1 MNEMYK
7 DEVLK
12 FVLPIWGLLFKKY
25 SVSLVSAPRVGKNIR
40 ISYFIDNLNKM
51 GKLTDENTKNLNNSF
66 YVWIDLV
73 NGVNSVERNLR
84 KNLNDILT
92 SAFGDNIN
100 LNGRETII
108 ELVRLLSGKIGQ
120 GAKIIF
126 IINDA
131 NLLYQEYIDFSLD
144 LYRINRKFPNTIQFL
159 FLFSEEM
166 LPDSEIMS
174 VIPQLGYLM
183 LGKVIYFPLLSESKL
198 LGLLNLRLEDIDLKL
213 DENSKLLILKL
224 SGGYPALMMIL
235 LRIIAVDGTIPT
247 SNDLIKN
254 NEVLNLFY
262 SIWNSFSEKTQKEA
276 REGSYL
282 SNNFLIS
289 TGLVDSQGK
298 WFSELFREYIE
309 NIDLHFSTLKD
320 EVFISQM
327 TYSQKLIWDIL
338 KSNQNNIVTKE
349 QIATVLW
356 GDLWT
361 DKYSEWTIEK
371 QISNIRRKLPL
382 KYELKSV
389 YGKGYMLTESLK
401 GKVKG

>member
-1 MNEMYK
+1 
-7 DEVLK
+7 
-12 FVLPIWGLLFKKY
+12 
-25 SVSLVSAPRVGKNIR
+25 
-40 ISYFIDNLNKM
+40 
-51 GKLTDENTKNLNNSF
+51 
-66 YVWIDLV
+66 
-73 NGVNSVERNLR
+73 
-84 KNLNDILT
+84 
-92 SAFGDNIN
+92 
-100 LNGRETII
+100 
-108 ELVRLLSGKIGQ
+108 
-120 GAKIIF
+120 
-126 IINDA
+126 
-131 NLLYQEYIDFSLD
+131 
-144 LYRINRKFPNTIQFL
+144 
-159 FLFSEEM
+159 
-166 LPDSEIMS
+166 
-174 VIPQLGYLM
+174 
-183 LGKVIYFPLLSESKL
+183 
-198 LGLLNLRLEDIDLKL
+198 LKL